1 MLTLQD
7 IEAAARVVYQQF
19 QATPQYR
26 WALSSQR
33 LGTDCWMKHENHT
46 PVGAFKIRGG
56 LTYFEALKLRGELPK
71 EVISATRGNHGQS
84 AAGQRVRTTWLAPS
98 LCHWATR
105 LRKTPPYARWASL

>member
-26 WALSSQR
+26 WSLSSQR
-33 LGTDCWMKHENHT
+33 LGTDCWIKHENHT

-56 LTYFEALKLRGELPK
+56 LTYFEALKSRGELPK
-71 EVISATRGNHGQS
+71 EVISATRGNHGPVDRLGGS
-84 AAGQRVRTTWLAPS
+84 RPRRGLHHRCTAGQFS
-98 LCHWATR
+98 
-105 LRKTPPYARWASL
+105 